1 MSRFTSPVFRVQ
13 GELVMSPV
21 LFKDVTCFVSG
32 HVHHIKKRGR
42 LSYSSCVIDEEIDE
56 KMLSHLPSS
65 LEMEPWFTWHQ
76 QGCLLPLISSASRDF
91 H

>member
-13 GELVMSPV
+13 GELVMSSV

-42 LSYSSCVIDEEIDE
+42 VSYSSCFIDEEIDE
-56 KMLSHLPSS
+56 KMLNHLP
-65 LEMEPWFTWHQ
+65 WFVWHQ
-76 QGCLLPLISSASRDF
+76 QGCLATDF
-91 H
+91 LCLS